1 MKKLN
6 LFQTHFMKA
15 LADIQEQ
22 CVVGALYG
30 KHNFSSRE
38 DELYALTSEVISRI
52 MELMDGY
59 GCIDV
64 GKLDIICEKTGE
76 RLKDNPFIELHD
88 VVGDYIKE

>member
-1 MKKLN
+1 MKELN
-6 LFQTHFMKA
+6 IFQTHFMEA

-22 CVVGALYG
+22 CVADALYG

-38 DELYALTSEVISRI
+38 DELYALTSEVIFRI
-52 MELMDGY
+52 MELVDGY
-59 GCIDV
+59 GYIDV

-88 VVGDYIKE
+88 VVGNYIKE